1 MRLLRLLT
9 EPERRSRKGGQG
21 ETCNELPARGARW
34 RREVAPLLAGFVLS
48 PCGGPP
54 PQVTPAD
61 AGQGELF
68 GAEFSQPDAT
78 DGEPVFWSAGSAQAS
93 PKDDFLQA
101 DPAES
106 L

>member
-48 PCGGPP
+48 PCGGPRLTDP
-54 PQVTPAD
+54 RQFISSLTV
-61 AGQGELF
+61 EL
-68 GAEFSQPDAT
+68 
-78 DGEPVFWSAGSAQAS
+78 
-93 PKDDFLQA
+93 
-101 DPAES
+101 
-106 L
+106 